1 MANILPPY
9 IADLVLGFSRRSTE
23 QLESLVALRPSHQAY
38 LPLQNALNSVN
49 SLSGSSAQPKQ
60 YLIRLGP

>member
-23 QLESLVALRPSHQAY
+23 QLESLVALHPSHQAY
-38 LPLQNALNSVN
+38 LPLQNALNSVSPQSVTRYPN
-49 SLSGSSAQPKQ
+49 TIDADGD
-60 YLIRLGP
+60 

>member
-23 QLESLVALRPSHQAY
+23 QLESLVALHPSHQAY
-38 LPLQNALNSVN
+38 LPLQNALNSV
-49 SLSGSSAQPKQ
+49 SLTISQPTPSKFVESDMT
-60 YLIRLGP
+60 